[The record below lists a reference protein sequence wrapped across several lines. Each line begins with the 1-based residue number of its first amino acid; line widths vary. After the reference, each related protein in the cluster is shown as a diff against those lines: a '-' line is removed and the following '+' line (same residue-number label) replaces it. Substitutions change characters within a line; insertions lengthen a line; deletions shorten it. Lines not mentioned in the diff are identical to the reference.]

1 MKKDHHIDPEI
12 FELFLTSGVYM
23 EYARHFL
30 ARELIDEFDIEQ
42 YLDG

>member
-1 MKKDHHIDPEI
+1 
-12 FELFLTSGVYM
+12 M

-30 ARELIDEFDIEQ
+30 APELIDEFDIEQ